1 MALISN
7 FKINVASDS
16 VTIRDNLNRTLY
28 NVSSLSS
35 DGKKIFAV
43 KDENNFETL
52 RLCVNTGYSPF
63 SPLKIVTVST
73 GGQTIGVIEHS
84 INICALKFQTDIYD
98 SRSYKLFS
106 VEKIFD
112 SPFSSENF
120 KFFIKDDEN
129 WEEVCKI
136 SATDCD

>member
-1 MALISN
+1 M
-7 FKINVASDS
+7 
-16 VTIRDNLNRTLY
+16 TIRDNLNRNLY

-52 RLCVNTGYSPF
+52 RVCVNTGYSPF

-84 INICALKFQTDIYD
+84 INICALKFQVLILIIIKNNNLILRQIFTTREAINF
-98 SRSYKLFS
+98 SQWKKLLIRRFQ
-106 VEKIFD
+106 VIIF
-112 SPFSSENF
+112 NF
-120 KFFIKDDEN
+120 L
-129 WEEVCKI
+129 
-136 SATDCD
+136 

>member
-1 MALISN
+1 M
-7 FKINVASDS
+7 
-16 VTIRDNLNRTLY
+16 TIRDKLNRTLY

-52 RLCVNTGYSPF
+52 RVCVNTGYSPF

-84 INICALKFQTDIYD
+84 INICALKFQVFILIIIKNNNLILRQIFTTREAINF
-98 SRSYKLFS
+98 SQWKKLLIRRCQ
-106 VEKIFD
+106 VKIF
-112 SPFSSENF
+112 N
-120 KFFIKDDEN
+120 
-129 WEEVCKI
+129 VL
-136 SATDCD
+136 

>member
-1 MALISN
+1 M
-7 FKINVASDS
+7 
-16 VTIRDNLNRTLY
+16 TIRDNLNRTLY

-63 SPLKIVTVST
+63 WPLKIVTVST

-84 INICALKFQTDIYD
+84 INICALKFQVLIFIIIKNNHLILRQIFTTREAIN
-98 SRSYKLFS
+98 FS
-106 VEKIFD
+106 QWKKSLIRRFRVKIF
-112 SPFSSENF
+112 NF
-120 KFFIKDDEN
+120 L
-129 WEEVCKI
+129 
-136 SATDCD
+136 